1 MRKLVVLLAP
11 VCLAGPASAQ
21 VAGGPFPLSLE
32 RKIFDDGTGSDSWWK
47 LNNPAGSSD
56 WFNVDFDTECQ
67 SSAVLGICTEVW
79 NALGVDETMTLG
91 VYPESGVFPNTP
103 DIANP
108 IQEVNALVESSD
120 GFADLVSYA
129 LPCFHLGS
137 TDIHVAMQ
145 QRSGESATWIGAD
158 TMGPAFNR
166 SFVSTTAYNTGAL
179 VAGLNWQLGLTIRP
193 VNATK
198 NSFLVNGSPSVTLN
212 VGATWCMVFWGTQ
225 ISQRSLMFFCIGG
238 APLVNLGIPIPFTTT
253 GNAFFPG
260 PKSETFEICSNTG
273 CGFLVGPV
281 TLCLIYQDFCDL
293 KPNNK
298 PKLKVSNSIT
308 VTTVDP
314 VLACSL
320 SCYGIK
326 DDGDHD
332 GFVWK
337 VTNPSGPS
345 DWFVVNLGTAQSNT
359 AAGAGSASVTSVDV
373 SLTEICGVD
382 GELAHVGY
390 HPLAS
395 GVDPNV
401 SVTPNLASGE
411 ALQNILVPA
420 NVTSD
425 SCYPGQRYV
434 LPDAVPINPGGLPY
448 IAAVRW
454 VSGDTCIWIASDT
467 DGTDVKSGCG
477 SLLPNNCSAASADDF
492 ATNAVPSTTVNW
504 AIRVYWTE

>member
-1 MRKLVVLLAP
+1 MRKLVAALGVA
-11 VCLAGPASAQ
+11 CLAGTASAQ
-21 VAGGPFPLSLE
+21 VAGGPVPLSLDC
-32 RKIFDDGTGSDSWWK
+32 KIFDDGSGSDSWWK

-56 WFNVDFDTECQ
+56 WFNVDFDADCQ
-67 SSAVLGICTEVW
+67 STSVLGICTDVW
-79 NALGVDETMTLG
+79 NTLGANETMTIG
-91 VYPESGVFPNTP
+91 VYPESGAFPNTP

-108 IQEVNALVESSD
+108 IQEVNALVSATD

-145 QRSGESATWIGAD
+145 QRSGDSATWLGAD
-158 TMGPAFNR
+158 TFSPAFNR

-179 VAGLNWQLGLTIRP
+179 IGGLNWQLGLTIRP
-193 VNATK
+193 ANASK

-212 VGATWCMVFWGTQ
+212 VGGTWCMVFWGTQ
-225 ISQRSLMFFCIGG
+225 VSQRSLLFFCIGG

-260 PKSETFEICSNTG
+260 PKAETFEICSNTG

-298 PKLKVSNSIT
+298 PKLKVSSTIT
-308 VTTVDP
+308 VNTVDP
-314 VLACSL
+314 QNACIG
-320 SCYGIK
+320 CYGTK

-345 DWFVVNLGTAQSNT
+345 DWFVVNLGTAQTNT
-359 AAGAGSASVTSVDV
+359 GAGAGNVCVTSVEV
-373 SLTEICGVD
+373 SLTEICAVD
-382 GELAHVGY
+382 GQLAHVGH

-401 SVTPNLASGE
+401 TVTPNLAAGDS
-411 ALQNILVPA
+411 LQNILVPA

-425 SCYPGQRYV
+425 SCYPGQVYT
-434 LPDAVPINPGGLPY
+434 LPTGVPVSPGGTPY
-448 IAAVRW
+448 IAAVGW

-477 SLLPNNCSAASADDF
+477 TILPNNCSATSADDF
-492 ATNAVPSTTVNW
+492 ATNAAPSTTVNW
-504 AIRVYWTE
+504 AIKVNWVEK